1 MDKGDHSS
9 ALLPNILHDR
19 LLLRLSHR
27 ALQLRHQ
34 LIRHQLENE
43 GIPASVEFLCLH
55 DQVWIL
61 MASLGH
67 PKGIQDWHHQVEYM
81 GTVYNLVSCNIH
93 TIRLRSKLP
102 GLVT

>member
-1 MDKGDHSS
+1 MDEEFHSFG
-9 ALLPNILHDR
+9 LHHQEHDSVH
-19 LLLRLSHR
+19 LKRLSR
-27 ALQLRHQ
+27 RILQLRRQ
-34 LIRHQLENE
+34 PIRHQLENE

-61 MASLGH
+61 MASLDH